1 MYDCKTKV
9 PTQTRLEEW
18 PKNCRP
24 ISLLPA
30 VSKSIK
36 KTIQIQTQEYLDK
49 NGSLYQFQSGFRTA
63 FSTDSCVLQLT
74 DFIVKGMDKGF
85 HTGMILGDLH
95 KKVFDTLYHTI
106 LLQRVQCIG
115 FKELLVKWFQS
126 YLSNRKFLW
135 H

>member
-1 MYDCKTKV
+1 M
-9 PTQTRLEEW
+9 
-18 PKNCRP
+18 
-24 ISLLPA
+24 
-30 VSKSIK
+30 SKPIK

-49 NGSLYQFQSGFRTA
+49 NGSLYQFQSGFRIA

-74 DFIVKGMDKGF
+74 DFILKGMDKGF

-115 FKELLVKWFQS
+115 FKELLGK
-126 YLSNRKFLW
+126 
-135 H
+135 